1 MNTEPCSL
9 EPCLP
14 NSQTLVDIPG
24 GAFHFLCV
32 FVKFLTDSAPFLAQH
47 PEQSNLTQIVFYWV
61 LWLTI
66 FCWVE
71 TELTICLKISHIT
84 LIMESLLKLEE
95 NLVQILQW
103 PSWAIRLNGGLIAL
117 VATVWMLQ
125 QLVSSQSSTKSDG
138 LHSRPT
144 WAFRRFQLQYLSV
157 YLITMLADWLQGTHM
172 YTLYQVCAQK
182 LSALSLHFLSTWMI
196 VLRRSSWNSV
206 LDRIRL
212 QCCLR
217 HLLGYLR

>member
-1 MNTEPCSL
+1 
-9 EPCLP
+9 
-14 NSQTLVDIPG
+14 
-24 GAFHFLCV
+24 
-32 FVKFLTDSAPFLAQH
+32 
-47 PEQSNLTQIVFYWV
+47 
-61 LWLTI
+61 
-66 FCWVE
+66 
-71 TELTICLKISHIT
+71 
-84 LIMESLLKLEE
+84 MESLLKLEE

-172 YTLYQVCAQK
+172 YTLYQSYGVQVGTLFLTGFASSAVFGTFLGIYVDKWGRK
-182 LSALSLHFLSTWMI
+182 LGCVVFCLLEIVINTLEHIPSMPILMVGRVLGGLSTSLLFSAFESWM
-196 VLRRSSWNSV
+196 
-206 LDRIRL
+206 
-212 QCCLR
+212 
-217 HLLGYLR
+217 